1 MENCAPAA
9 EGSREITACPIAFC
23 PGGIIFAP
31 DYRRAMNR
39 LGLSLLVASLAS
51 LVGFRQSPPP
61 ASGASSSNRTTAS
74 PAARRRIRAFVGEVL
89 TVEPKALRF
98 SARESLKDGSLKST
112 TFDVDTRT
120 KFSRANSV
128 ASFADLHPNDHVIV
142 KYNEDHATR
151 RKKAVSVTI
160 VPPAT
165 TQR

>member
-1 MENCAPAA
+1 MEKLRS
-9 EGSREITACPIAFC
+9 GR
-23 PGGIIFAP
+23 GGIEEDNRLSDRLLAGWHHL
-31 DYRRAMNR
+31 RSGLSCAMNR
-39 LGLSLLVASLAS
+39 LGLSLLVASLAC

-61 ASGASSSNRTTAS
+61 APGVGSNNRPTAA

-112 TFDVDTRT
+112 TFDVDAWT
-120 KFSRANSV
+120 KFSRANGV

-142 KYNEDHATR
+142 KYHEDHATR